1 MLEVKFYKDGEEY
14 RPTPIEVATM
24 LIQTKYKRQTWKNFM
39 LSNAFRDIEKASE
52 EEKEEIEVNMFL
64 PFELDEIARHI
75 QVNTEKYRC
84 PIEING
90 NTENNNVK
98 LGGVKDE

>member
-24 LIQTKYKRQTWKNFM
+24 LIQAKDKRKKWENFV
-39 LSNAFRDIEKASE
+39 LFGAFRAIEKASE
-52 EEKEEIEVNMFL
+52 EEKEEVEVNMFL

-75 QVNTEKYRC
+75 QVYTEKYRC
-84 PIEING
+84 PMSIQ
-90 NTENNNVK
+90 NTEGSVIYN
-98 LGGVKDE
+98 E

>member
-14 RPTPIEVATM
+14 RPKPIEVATM
-24 LIQTKYKRQTWKNFM
+24 LIHAKDKRETWKNFM
-39 LSNAFRDIEKASE
+39 LFGTFRAVENASE
-52 EEKEEIEVNMFL
+52 EEKEEVEVNMFL

-75 QVNTEKYRC
+75 QVYTEKYRC

-98 LGGVKDE
+98 LRGVKDE

>member
-24 LIQTKYKRQTWKNFM
+24 LIQAKQKRKMWENFM
-39 LSNAFRDIEKASE
+39 LYGVFRDIEKASE

-75 QVNTEKYRC
+75 QVYTEKYSC

-90 NTENNNVK
+90 NTNNSIK
-98 LGGVKDE
+98 LGGAKNE